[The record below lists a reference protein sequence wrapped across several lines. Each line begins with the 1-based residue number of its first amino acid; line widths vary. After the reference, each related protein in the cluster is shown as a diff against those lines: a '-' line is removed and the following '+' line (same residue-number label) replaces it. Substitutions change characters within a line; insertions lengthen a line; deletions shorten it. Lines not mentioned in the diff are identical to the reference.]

1 MYILGIHGSFGRA
14 EHDAAAVLIKDNEI
28 VAAAEEERFVRY
40 KHAVGLMPDRAIQY
54 CLEQGN
60 ITMQDIDIIAFPRAT
75 WDDFPPR
82 FEAYLW
88 YNYGYVPSIEY
99 VDHHTSHAASS
110 YFISGFDSALVVTID
125 QAGDG
130 VSCAAYKGTGRN
142 NLELLESIPFP
153 HSVGLFAAYMTQY
166 LGFRSNHDEYKVMG
180 LSSYGKPRYNLSKL
194 MTTKKGVPLLN
205 TDLLHPEVMR
215 RHPIFHTDQLPMYKD
230 EQYDFMPDRRLRT
243 DTLKNE
249 HKDLA
254 ASAQKTIEDTIDKFI
269 SKHNKDNRL
278 LCLAGGVIENS
289 VSNGKLA
296 ASKIFKDI
304 YVGPACGDAG
314 TALGAALYV
323 ATKNGFVFD
332 RLEDNKLGPQYDDS
346 YIQNMLESCEVDYR
360 KSENIVKDTAQ
371 LLADQN
377 IIAWFQGR
385 MEFGP
390 RALGSRSLIADP
402 SKDQMRKRVN
412 KIKKRE
418 QFRPFAPSVLE
429 EYADE
434 LFTVN
439 QKSPF
444 MSFTLETTNTGKRK
458 LAAAT
463 HIDFTGRLQTVSRDN
478 SRYREL
484 IEEFNKLTGVP
495 AILNTS
501 LNSGWEPIV
510 ESPDQALAFFFSCE
524 ADVLVLNEYIVS
536 KK

>member
-1 MYILGIHGSFGRA
+1 MYILGVHGSFGRA
-14 EHDAAAVLIKDNEI
+14 EHDAAAVLIKDDKI
-28 VAAAEEERFVRY
+28 IAAAEEERFVRY

-60 ITMQDIDIIAFPRAT
+60 ITMRDVSTIAFPRAT

-88 YNYGYVPSIEY
+88 YNFGYVPNIEY
-99 VDHHTSHAASS
+99 VDHHTAHAASS
-110 YFISGFDSALVVTID
+110 YFISGFDSALVVTVD

-130 VSCAAYKGTGRN
+130 LSCAAYKGTGRN
-142 NLELLESIPFP
+142 TLELIESVPFP

-180 LSSYGKPRYNLSKL
+180 LSSYGKPKYDLSKL
-194 MTTKKGVPLLN
+194 ITSKNDDPILSTN
-205 TDLLHPEVMR
+205 FLHPEVTR

-230 EQYDFMPDRRLRT
+230 EHYDFMPDRRLRT
-243 DTLKNE
+243 DALEDK

-254 ASAQKTIEDTIDKFI
+254 ASAQRTIESIICKFI
-269 SKHNKDNRL
+269 SKHGRDGQL

-296 ASKIFKDI
+296 ASETFTDI
-304 YVGPACGDAG
+304 YIGPACGDAG

-323 ATKNGFVFD
+323 ATKNGFIFD
-332 RLEDNKLGPQYDDS
+332 RLEDNKLGPQYDNA
-346 YIQNMLESCEVDYR
+346 YIQNMLESCQVHYIR
-360 KSENIVKDTAQ
+360 SKNIIEDTAR

-377 IIAWFQGR
+377 IVAWFQGR

-402 SKDQMRKRVN
+402 SKDEMKKRVN

-429 EYADE
+429 EYAE
-434 LFTVN
+434 KLFTVK

-444 MSFTLETTNTGKRK
+444 MSFTLETTVTGRRK

-463 HIDFTGRLQTVSRDN
+463 HIDFTGRLQTVPSDG
-478 SRYREL
+478 SRYRQL
-484 IEEFNKLTGVP
+484 IEEFNKLTDIP